1 MTAKLHKKL
10 IFYVTLQNQCDETMK
25 RWLRYIF
32 HFDHLIIVLL
42 ALLLTFLVSLIFDV
56 LGLKNPYLKSVSHNS
71 LTETYYQYSS
81 NEEEI
86 ATNDNI
92 VIIDWGLNASRD
104 HIAGLLEKID
114 SLEPVAVGL
123 DAIFPNPSNSEI
135 DQRLKDALGRM
146 AHKVVLAQMTDDEGE
161 TVKTFFA
168 DSMGLHSGSIML
180 NIDNETI
187 HTFSALQD
195 GDSSMVAILNEM
207 WNAHYGI
214 DNTLE
219 LKESPIT
226 IDYAHNFEVINSE
239 DIDDYADEIK
249 DHIVLVGSVTA
260 GVDVSRVPTQRAY
273 MSGVEIHAACLETL
287 HDMREYPRVIPF
299 WVNLL
304 LAFVLCYVM
313 ELLLCLI
320 QTRLP
325 STKKPWAIFIKEWVK
340 NSYLTNI
347 VLLPLLAIMTI
358 FMINATL
365 NGRYY
370 MLTFIF
376 TAVVLV
382 VESRNIYRAAIAA
395 FRAKYK
401 WKWLSKSLVPE

>member
-273 MSGVEIHAACLETL
+273 MSGVEIHAALLKMLLPTTL
-287 HDMREYPRVIPF
+287 PIAMSVSPF
-299 WVNLL
+299 
-304 LAFVLCYVM
+304 LAATTDVASSGNDVPADTIVSAITDSLTPNSVAMPEAPSTNQSPPKIRAAKPNTINRMDFHIGISVS
-313 ELLLCLI
+313 EGFSS
-320 QTRLP
+320 TRLDDLR
-325 STKKPWAIFIKEWVK
+325 EVK
-340 NSYLTNI
+340 MVNPI
-347 VLLPLLAIMTI
+347 
-358 FMINATL
+358 
-365 NGRYY
+365 
-370 MLTFIF
+370 
-376 TAVVLV
+376 
-382 VESRNIYRAAIAA
+382 
-395 FRAKYK
+395 
-401 WKWLSKSLVPE
+401 